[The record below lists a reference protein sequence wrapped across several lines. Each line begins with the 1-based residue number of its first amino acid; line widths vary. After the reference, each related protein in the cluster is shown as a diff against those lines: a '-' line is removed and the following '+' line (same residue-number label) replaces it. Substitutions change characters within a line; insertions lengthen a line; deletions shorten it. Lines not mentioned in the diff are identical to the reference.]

1 MAWFEKAKTEL
12 YEAVNRVMQSTH
24 PELHAAAVHVDVI
37 VARSEDGPPLT
48 VRGVECAGTIR
59 ITSSR
64 ERALGIGDA
73 VMVLNGELLPTWSDK
88 RLASAIDRELMRLE
102 LTKDKKT
109 GEPKEDDQG
118 RPKLRIRP
126 FDFSIEGFHDV
137 ADRNG
142 RESIEYGLASE
153 LLDAAV
159 WMQPLLPGFD
169 LNTVPI
175 KTDVADLKP
184 KTKRARVAG

>member
-12 YEAVNRVMQSTH
+12 YEAVNRVMEKTH

-48 VRGVECAGTIR
+48 VRGVECAGSIR
-59 ITSSR
+59 ITSTR

-88 RLASAIDRELMRLE
+88 RLTSAIDRELMRLE

-142 RESIEYGLASE
+142 RDSIEYGLASE

-159 WMQPLLPGFD
+159 WMQPLLPGFAPE
-169 LNTVPI
+169 TVPI
-175 KTDVADLKP
+175 ASGKK
-184 KTKRARVAG
+184 KGRVAAAG